1 MNTDS
6 NNERSPTGV
15 PGLDDI
21 LEGGFISERLY
32 LIDGRPGAGKTT
44 LALQYLLAGAALSER
59 CLYITLSESAQE
71 LRANALSRGWSLDS
85 IEIFELMADDVAQ
98 DDGGLVMYHPSEVEL
113 TETTRKV
120 LDVVRRV
127 QPQRLVFDSL
137 SELRLLAQNSLRYR
151 RQILALKQHF
161 AGVACTVLLLDDRT
175 AEGEDLQLQSI
186 AHGVITLDHRSP
198 SYGSALRQLQVHKF
212 RGSAFRSGLHDL
224 EIGRGGIRVF
234 PRLVAAE
241 HGRSFVRESVPS
253 GVERLDALLG
263 GGIDRGTATLL
274 VGAAGTGKST
284 VALQYAAAAAQRG
297 EHAAIFS
304 FEEAPS
310 ILLARAQGLGISVH
324 EGAGPGHIGIRRLDP
339 GEVLPGQFAGLVR
352 RAVEDDHATVIII
365 DSLNGYL
372 NAMPEQR
379 ALHVQLHEL
388 MSYLNNFGVAT
399 FVVAAQNGLLE
410 SLQAPVDAS
419 YLADTVVHFRLFEHK
434 GEVKKAISVLKKRSG
449 RHEPTIRQLWFDEHG
464 VHLSEPLLALRGV
477 LSGSP
482 TESDPPLRFSPGM
495 ERNADAG

>member
-1 MNTDS
+1 MNTARFGQ
-6 NNERSPTGV
+6 RSPTGV

-21 LEGGFISERLY
+21 LDGGFIAERLY

-44 LALQYLLAGAALSER
+44 LALQYLLSGAAQSER
-59 CLYITLSESAQE
+59 CLYITLSESAEE
-71 LRANALSRGWSLDS
+71 LRANARSHGWSLDA
-85 IEIFELMADDVAQ
+85 IEIFELMAEDVAQ
-98 DDGGLVMYHPSEVEL
+98 GDGGLVMYHPSEVEL
-113 TETTRKV
+113 SETTRKV
-120 LDVVRRV
+120 LDVVRRT

-161 AGVACTVLLLDDRT
+161 AGAACTVLLLDDRT

-198 SYGSALRQLQVHKF
+198 DYGAALRQLQVLKF

-224 EIGRGGIRVF
+224 EIVRGGMRVF

-241 HGRSFVRESVPS
+241 HGRSFARESVPS
-253 GVERLDALLG
+253 GVDRLDTLLG

-274 VGAAGTGKST
+274 LGAAGTGKST
-284 VALQYAAAAAQRG
+284 VALQYAAAAALRG

-304 FEEAPS
+304 FEEAAA
-310 ILLARAQGLGISVH
+310 ILLDRAQQLGIPVQ
-324 EGAGPGHIGIRRLDP
+324 EGVGPGQIIIRRLDP
-339 GEVLPGQFAGLVR
+339 GEVLPGQFAHLVR
-352 RAVEDDHATVIII
+352 AAVEEDHATVIII

-372 NAMPEQR
+372 TAMPEER

-399 FVVAAQNGLLE
+399 FIVAAQNGLLE
-410 SLQAPVDAS
+410 SLQAPIDAS
-419 YLADTVVHFRLFEHK
+419 YLADTVVHLRLFEHK

-449 RHEPTIRQLWFDEHG
+449 RHEQTIRQLWFDEKG
-464 VHLSEPLLALRGV
+464 VHLSEPLLGLRGV
-477 LSGSP
+477 LSGIP
-482 TESDPPLRFSPGM
+482 TELDPPARPGAPTQ
-495 ERNADAG
+495 RAADAG